1 MSAQGRSIQISS
13 DRHLLDFPKSS
24 QVGGNHLEFF
34 FNNSTRVTPQRLARN
49 QEQPSMI
56 QGKPPFA
63 GDKPPLASECHLVG
77 MRGGVSAHSLPSS
90 RAARSQFSFILMDCT
105 TGRRGKINFL
115 PIKYV
120 WGKCPRW
127 TPPHPTLF
135 PRLLPWPPA
144 AAGRPHTAVAS
155 NPAGSGGRR

>member
-1 MSAQGRSIQISS
+1 M
-13 DRHLLDFPKSS
+13 HLLGFPKAVRLVETTSS
-24 QVGGNHLEFF
+24 FSSITPHGSHL
-34 FNNSTRVTPQRLARN
+34 RLARN

-77 MRGGVSAHSLPSS
+77 MRGGVSARSLPSS
-90 RAARSQFSFILMDCT
+90 QAARSQFSFILMDCT

-127 TPPHPTLF
+127 TPLPYVVPSFAAQAPCCLRTPPHCCCLEPSGAW
-135 PRLLPWPPA
+135 WP
-144 AAGRPHTAVAS
+144 
-155 NPAGSGGRR
+155 